1 MTEVLP
7 EFRVVR
13 PTSAD
18 EAIAAYR
25 DHDGARY
32 VSGGTD
38 LIPNIRRGIG
48 DPAVL
53 VDLTAIAALKEISS
67 GAGGTRIGAG
77 VTLRALTHNAGI
89 AAAYPAL
96 VAAARS
102 IAGPGHRAAGTV
114 GGNLCLDTRCVYYNQ
129 SQWWRES
136 NDYCLKYRGD
146 MCHVAPKSSYC
157 HAAYSGDL
165 APVLLVYG
173 AAVEIAGPDGTRRLA
188 LPELYGE
195 DGQNYLALA
204 AGEFVTAVHIP
215 REVPT
220 TTYEKMRVRG
230 AIEFP
235 LAGVAVALRRDGDV
249 IGALS
254 IAVTGTN
261 SRPFLVEGVEQFV
274 GKPADDE
281 TLEKLGELV
290 QKQVSPMR
298 TTLVA
303 PFGRRRIAAGLAR
316 RQVRALFAG

>member
-7 EFRVVR
+7 EFRIVR
-13 PTSAD
+13 PASAE
-18 EAIAAYR
+18 EAIAAHR
-25 DHDGARY
+25 ANEGARY
-32 VSGGTD
+32 LSGGTD
-38 LIPNIRRGIG
+38 LVPNIRRGIG
-48 DPAVL
+48 EPGVL
-53 VDLTAIAALKEISS
+53 VDLTGIAALKEIAFSAD
-67 GAGGTRIGAG
+67 GVRIGAG
-77 VTLRALTHNAGI
+77 VTLRTLSENADI

-96 VAAARS
+96 VVAARS

-136 NDYCLKYRGD
+136 NGFCLKYKGD
-146 MCHVAPKSSYC
+146 LCHVAPKSTYC

-173 AAVEIAGPDGTRRLA
+173 AEVEVAGPDGTRRVA

-215 REVPT
+215 GTVPT
-220 TTYEKMRVRG
+220 TAYDKMRVRG

-235 LAGVAVALRRDGDV
+235 LAGVAVGLRREGDT
-249 IGALS
+249 IAELR

-261 SRPFLVEGVEQFV
+261 SRPFLVEGTDAFI
-274 GKPADDE
+274 GKPVDDAL
-281 TLEKLGELV
+281 LEELGELV